1 LARPNRQRWLTSG
14 VWNGRAWDAFVA
26 VSGCPVADLVEPGR
40 PMPWAQ
46 ARPIL
51 EQLAREL
58 TDAQAD
64 QSLPAILT
72 LDQVW
77 VQKDGL
83 LHLLDSPRRDR
94 QLAEGPTPPRLLQ
107 ETAIL
112 LLEGRRLVAGESAHS
127 IQSPL
132 PLHVV
137 PILKRLTGDER
148 GSARIETFL
157 ADLAAT
163 QSKPRQVTFPQKAA
177 FLGVMGILLSVG
189 LAFMYAQ
196 QYLMQY
202 AARMDPDNVS
212 KVADYF
218 KMLARI
224 QEQGPQT
231 RLRIVGT
238 ALSMPVIFWPAAWT
252 IWAFFF
258 RGGLSLQ
265 MLGLRLVRSDGRPA
279 SRFQC
284 AFRTM
289 LVWMPVT
296 LLLLFANFLSV
307 EFREHADYS
316 LTVWCCAIAVPVAY
330 VYLSLI
336 NPSRTLHDWLA
347 GTWLVPE

>member
-1 LARPNRQRWLTSG
+1 
-14 VWNGRAWDAFVA
+14 VA

-40 PMPWAQ
+40 PMQWAQ

-58 TDAQAD
+58 TNAQAD

-72 LDQVW
+72 LEQLW
-77 VQKDGL
+77 VQRDGL
-83 LHLLDSPRRDR
+83 LQLLDSPRRDLK
-94 QLAEGPTPPRLLQ
+94 QAEARTPLRLLQ

-112 LLEGRRLVAGESAHS
+112 LLEGRRLDAGEAIHP
-127 IQSPL
+127 IRSPL

-137 PILKRLTGDER
+137 PILKRLMSDER
-148 GSARIETFL
+148 GSAGLETFL

-163 QSKPRQVTFPQKAA
+163 RSKPRQVTFPQKAA

-196 QYLMQY
+196 QYLLQY
-202 AARMDPDNVS
+202 ASRMDPDNVS
-212 KVADYF
+212 RAADYF

-231 RLRIVGT
+231 KLRIVGT

-265 MLGLRLVRSDGRPA
+265 MMGLRLVRSDGRPA

-289 LVWMPVT
+289 LVWAPVT

-336 NPSRTLHDWLA
+336 NPARTLHDWLA